1 MNDKRQFEGFSN
13 VAELID
19 VLKQKFQNIKLYV
32 CFSLEKTEVNIN
44 EYLENNSILI
54 VTDPSYTPDKMFS
67 IYGLADKYVE
77 IDLEL
82 IEKKGPGY
90 FLCRIK
96 AARKALHGRKG
107 LRFKLE
113 EGEVAATNFKIANYN
128 IDLTD
133 YKIPTTIKV
142 VLDQF
147 KSLNAKMADIVN
159 VDVFKSSETDAL
171 LNNIKKTGKNVL
183 ISDTSDAESYKAMND
198 NFIDVTEIYGKDLA
212 RFMKFNAEKGY
223 KSIAITPFIY
233 VSDKEA
239 SPFGY
244 IRINSKTA
252 TLDIDAIFDMKEKSM
267 NLIGQIQEANT
278 KLFTVRQ
285 PIADISRD
293 GVKLK
298 ITDPDLMNGISKV
311 KRLVFDILFKMQA
324 PITINGEIKSAY
336 KLGKDMF
343 IGIDFTGNSSRKD
356 EMKRFYEVLLPME
369 AAYKA
374 NLIKN
379 LKAGKN

>member
-1 MNDKRQFEGFSN
+1 
-13 VAELID
+13 
-19 VLKQKFQNIKLYV
+19 
-32 CFSLEKTEVNIN
+32 LEKTEVNIN